1 MVGDIL
7 SLIGDR
13 TVLSRV
19 GDIFCRLGDASVVGA
34 IGNGENEASGI
45 LVHHGGIGAV
55 GYGGTDLI
63 CLLQV
68 DGFIGSI
75 LNIGNGMIGKGI
87 DGGLLV
93 TISQL
98 GFFFYSSAEVG
109 SGLAIS
115 PAHFFRCLIGQLGG
129 QVAVL
134 FRIDNLGLYIAA
146 FYSQSTL
153 VPLFMC
159 IGSYGPSGSA
169 LFIVVDSAFF
179 FAAIFRA
186 GGFLVGCDFTGCH
199 IRAGRYVVVIY
210 FTNLGHV
217 DFIHIQLAVDRQVAV
232 GGDGFSAQ
240 VLHTG
245 KVAILHGCRAIGDA
259 LTLDS
264 AVCVNVTDK
273 GSTGPRNGAVCVN
286 VTDKGST
293 GPRNGAVCVNVTHC
307 RDVARRSYGAAGY
320 RSAGV
325 DVAGCSQIS
334 ILEGS
339 YTVCQFISGDSTVAC
354 IDITSVGTKCSTLGI
369 DVSATSLNKTS
380 IGFNVAIHAQ
390 VAFHFCIA
398 LNGQV
403 VANGSV
409 ASGYISGNSIYCEV
423 TIAYLQIA
431 VCFYISVNSQ
441 ICHLCIGFI
450 YISVCYIS
458 SFSISVFN
466 ISRICFRS

>member
-7 SLIGDR
+7 GLIGDR
-13 TVLSRV
+13 TVVSSV
-19 GDIFCRLGDASVVGA
+19 GDICCRLGDASASFVGA
-34 IGNGENEASGI
+34 VGNGGNEAPGI

-55 GYGGTDLI
+55 GYGGSDLI
-63 CLLQV
+63 RSLQV
-68 DGFIGSI
+68 DGFIDFI
-75 LNIGNGMIGKGI
+75 LNIGNGMISKGI

-232 GGDGFSAQ
+232 GGDGFSTQ

-245 KVAILHGCRAIGDA
+245 DVAILHGCRAIRDA
-259 LTLDS
+259 LTLDITAGVQVTGNGGAACRQS
-264 AVCVNVTDK
+264 ALDR
-273 GSTGPRNGAVCVN
+273 STGP
-286 VTDKGST
+286 
-293 GPRNGAVCVNVTHC
+293 
-307 RDVARRSYGAAGY
+307 
-320 RSAGV
+320 
-325 DVAGCSQIS
+325 
-334 ILEGS
+334 
-339 YTVCQFISGDSTVAC
+339 
-354 IDITSVGTKCSTLGI
+354 
-369 DVSATSLNKTS
+369 
-380 IGFNVAIHAQ
+380 
-390 VAFHFCIA
+390 
-398 LNGQV
+398 
-403 VANGSV
+403 
-409 ASGYISGNSIYCEV
+409 
-423 TIAYLQIA
+423 
-431 VCFYISVNSQ
+431 
-441 ICHLCIGFI
+441 
-450 YISVCYIS
+450 
-458 SFSISVFN
+458 
-466 ISRICFRS
+466 